1 MLGRVLI
8 PRNLQSLLVEKTG
21 YSPVC
26 LIHGPRQCGK
36 TTLAQS
42 VGEPLGYSY
51 FTFDDPDTRVA
62 AQSDPMGFVGE
73 LPERAILDEI
83 QLAPELFRVIKLS
96 VDRHRVPGRFILTG
110 STNMLFVP
118 DLANALTGRMEII
131 RIHPLSQHEIEP
143 SQSLPFLERLF
154 AGNFQTR
161 RVERLSNNLADR
173 IVAGGYPEALK
184 CPSNQSRYSWYR
196 SYANSLIQRDIL
208 DLSKIQ
214 SSDTIPRLLTTV
226 ANLSGQLFNLATI
239 ASQFEMS
246 RNTVRD
252 YLILLERQFLIERL
266 PPWFSNRMKRMV
278 KKPKIHISDTGLA
291 CTLLRMEPDSLLKNR
306 DMLGQL
312 LESFVL
318 QELRRQASY
327 SGQPYE
333 FYHYRDRDGFEVDLV
348 IELGAFELAG
358 VEVKASATVAGSDFK
373 GLRKIKTAEDDR
385 FKFGALL
392 YDGEICASFG
402 DGMYAVPIRMLWE
415 NSG

>member
-1 MLGRVLI
+1 MLGRVFI
-8 PRNLQSLLVEKTG
+8 PRNLQSLLIEKTS

-42 VGEPLGYSY
+42 VGDSLRYSY
-51 FTFDDPDTRVA
+51 FTFDDPDTRAA
-62 AQSDPMGFVGE
+62 AQSDPMGFVSE

-96 VDRHRVPGRFILTG
+96 VDRHRAPGRFILTG

-131 RIHPLSQHEIEP
+131 RLHPLSQHEIEQ

-161 RVERLSNNLADR
+161 RVERLSSNLADR

-184 CPSNQSRYSWYR
+184 CPLDQSRYSWYR

-214 SSDTIPRLLTTV
+214 SSDAIPKLLTTV

-239 ASQFEMS
+239 ASQFQMS
-246 RNTVRD
+246 RNTIRD
-252 YLILLERQFLIERL
+252 CLVLLERQFLIERL
-266 PPWFSNRMKRMV
+266 PPWYSNRMKRMV

-306 DMLGQL
+306 NMLGQL
-312 LESFVL
+312 LESFIV
-318 QELRRQASY
+318 QELSRQASY
-327 SGQPYE
+327 SDQPFE
-333 FYHYRDRDGFEVDLV
+333 FYHYRDRDGTEVDLV
-348 IELGAFELAG
+348 IELGSLDLAG
-358 VEVKASATVAGSDFK
+358 IEVKASATVADSDFK
-373 GLRKIKTAEDDR
+373 GLRKIKTAESER

-415 NSG
+415 NPK